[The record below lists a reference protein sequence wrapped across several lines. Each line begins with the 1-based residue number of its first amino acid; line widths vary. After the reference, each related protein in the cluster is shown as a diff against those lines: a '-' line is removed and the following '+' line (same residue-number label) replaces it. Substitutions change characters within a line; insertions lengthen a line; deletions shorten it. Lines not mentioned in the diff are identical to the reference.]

1 MRRRASNQ
9 TVQLDNW
16 PMSSLLE
23 AGATEGSIFLLM
35 KEDQVVQGEDDKV
48 NIPQGKENAS
58 RHTVNV
64 LKICDFFAL

>member
-1 MRRRASNQ
+1 
-9 TVQLDNW
+9 
-16 PMSSLLE
+16 MSSLLE

-64 LKICDFFAL
+64 LKIFDFFAL